1 MIEGGARRLS
11 SVVKSYDPPYM
22 TSPEVFQYIT
32 TYIAEWVEE
41 AIAMRH
47 KTAKEERSQ
56 SAIRNV

>member
-11 SVVKSYDPPYM
+11 SVVKAYDPPYM
-22 TSPEVFQYIT
+22 TSPEVFKHIT

-41 AIAMRH
+41 AIEMRR
-47 KTAKEERSQ
+47 KGFKEISNQ